1 MCGRFVLATPPAT
14 LIQRFGLTSC
24 VDFIPRYNIAPMT
37 NIVVIRQSAEGER
50 TGEFHR
56 WGLLPGWAKDPSL
69 AAKLNNARGETVNEK
84 ASFRSAFRRWRC
96 IIPGN
101 GFYEWKPVEENGRTV
116 KQPYYIRPKEDGE
129 IFRFAGLTERWT
141 SPTGEEILS
150 CCIVTI
156 GPNAVMEP
164 IHDRMPVILSVE
176 DEAAWLDPHNTN
188 PDMLKRFIRPANP
201 ENMMAFTVSR
211 AVNSSRNE
219 SPDLIAPV

>member
-56 WGLLPGWAKDPSL
+56 WGLLPGWAKDPTL

-84 ASFRSAFRRWRC
+84 ASFRTAFRRSRC
-96 IIPGN
+96 IIPGD
-101 GFYEWKPVEENGRTV
+101 GFYEWKPVDENGRTV

-129 IFRFAGLTERWT
+129 LIRFAGLTERWT

>member
-1 MCGRFVLATPPAT
+1 MCGRFVLATPPAA

-24 VDFIPRYNIAPMT
+24 VDYPPRHNIARMT
-37 NIVVIRQSAEGER
+37 HRVVIRQNTEGER

-56 WGLLPGWAKDPSL
+56 WGLLPSWSKDPSI

-96 IIPGN
+96 IIPGE
-101 GFYEWKPVEENGRTV
+101 GFYEWKPIEENGRVV
-116 KQPYYIRPKEDGE
+116 KQPYYIRPTADGE
-129 IFRFAGLTERWT
+129 LFRFAGLTELWT

-150 CCIVTI
+150 CCIITI

-164 IHDRMPVILSVE
+164 IHDRMPVILSAE
-176 DEAAWLDPHNTN
+176 DESSWLDPANN
-188 PDMLKRFIRPANP
+188 DPAMLRRFICPADP
-201 ENMMAFTVSR
+201 ASMMAFTVSR